1 MFAPAD
7 APCFQG
13 KTDYSSSGYDASI
26 CDEINNM
33 HGKSAVA

>member
-1 MFAPAD
+1 MYAPAD
-7 APCFQG
+7 APCFKG
-13 KTDYSSSGYDASI
+13 KSSYDPTGYDPSI